1 METGIFVIMRPIV
14 RPAFV
19 ALFSL
24 LAAGCQTASL
34 EDVAPTTVPVSRT
47 NDATPATGVPAE
59 GIVSDAGG
67 QSTGE
72 AVETTEERRSPGLA
86 SILPLERTL
95 PPDTKEFVDAGVAK
109 SGQFPTFGR
118 QPRAANAQ
126 FSEADKLAAEAEMTE
141 LLANRASTPDARA
154 QYEARLRQL
163 RALAASHGSD
173 TQQEIEK

>member
-1 METGIFVIMRPIV
+1 MSPTV

-34 EDVAPTTVPVSRT
+34 QDVAPTTVPVTRVDET
-47 NDATPATGVPAE
+47 IVATETPADGTVPGSTGQAA
-59 GIVSDAGG
+59 GDTIVS
-67 QSTGE
+67 
-72 AVETTEERRSPGLA
+72 TEVRANPGLPSLIPIEKTA
-86 SILPLERTL
+86 
-95 PPDTKEFVDAGVAK
+95 PPETKEFVAAGAAR

-154 QYEARLRQL
+154 LYEARLRQL
-163 RALAASHGSD
+163 RALAASHASD

>member
-1 METGIFVIMRPIV
+1 MRPIV

-34 EDVAPTTVPVSRT
+34 EDVAPTTVPVSRADET
-47 NDATPATGVPAE
+47 IATTETPAD
-59 GIVSDAGG
+59 GIVPGSAGQAAG
-67 QSTGE
+67 DTVVSTE
-72 AVETTEERRSPGLA
+72 VRASPGLA
-86 SILPLERTL
+86 SILPLEKTL
-95 PPDTKEFVDAGVAK
+95 PPDTKEFVDEGVAK
-109 SGQFPTFGR
+109 SGRFPTFGR

-154 QYEARLRQL
+154 QYEARLQQL
-163 RALAASHGSD
+163 RALAASHGND
-173 TQQEIEK
+173 TQQEIEN

>member
-1 METGIFVIMRPIV
+1 MRPSI

-34 EDVAPTTVPVSRT
+34 ENVAPTTVPVSRADET
-47 NDATPATGVPAE
+47 TAATETAAD
-59 GIVSDAGG
+59 GIVPGSAEQAAGDTIV
-67 QSTGE
+67 STE
-72 AVETTEERRSPGLA
+72 VRANPGLP
-86 SILPLERTL
+86 SLIPLEKTA
-95 PPDTKEFVDAGVAK
+95 PPETKEFVAAGVAK
-109 SGQFPTFGR
+109 SGRFPTFGR

-154 QYEARLRQL
+154 QYEARLKQL
-163 RALAASHGSD
+163 RALAASHASD